1 MVNAQ
6 YTFIKKVK
14 GEEIMITAQQLTLFS
29 NVLRTQQFISD
40 RCNVYSFDKSINSS
54 LIFFNKI

>member
-6 YTFIKKVK
+6 YTFIKKMK
-14 GEEIMITAQQLTLFS
+14 EEEIMITAQQLTLFS

-40 RCNVYSFDKSINSS
+40 RCSVYSFDKSINSS